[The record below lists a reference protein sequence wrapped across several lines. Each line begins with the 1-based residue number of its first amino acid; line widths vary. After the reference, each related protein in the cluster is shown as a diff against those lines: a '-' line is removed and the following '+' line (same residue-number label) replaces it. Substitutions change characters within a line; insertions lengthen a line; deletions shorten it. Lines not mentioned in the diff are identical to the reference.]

1 MGSRTGDLSVRDDHL
16 FAVCQGVRRVMT
28 TMGGDSG
35 VRTVRELKLPQPNLN
50 DGGGGNCPDASPNVG
65 STVCKSAQKVGNI
78 FHDC

>member
-1 MGSRTGDLSVRDDHL
+1 MITCLLFVRGSEL
-16 FAVCQGVRRVMT
+16 RRVMT

-65 STVCKSAQKVGNI
+65 STVCKSAQKGR
-78 FHDC
+78 